1 MVKHNISCGRY
12 RFFEATSISRR
23 QMIACLVLGTSL
35 FTFNTNSL
43 KAQDTVR
50 RLDEVI
56 IQDARVS
63 NKTPLTT
70 SDLDRREL
78 DEARASISLP
88 FMIETQPSVVA
99 SGENG
104 GVGSTALRIR
114 GVDGS
119 RINVNINGI
128 TLNDPESQEVF
139 WYNIPNL
146 GGMAQS
152 IQIQRGVGASN
163 GGSPAF
169 GAAINMQTLNAQNK
183 AYGEADLGFG
193 SWNTRQYS
201 ICAGTGIMKSGLSF
215 DFAYSGLTSDGYI
228 RSWGTDQ
235 QSFFGSLSWYGKRT
249 LIKLLTIIGSQTTG
263 ITWDGASADELDKD
277 PTYNP
282 SGKYD
287 MDGNTMYY
295 PNETDNYWQRHYQ
308 LYISHL
314 LTDKW
319 SFNAAFDFTHGDGY
333 YEQMKRKKYKD
344 VGLKSIDDGKK
355 HNFVTR
361 KQMYNSAYTA
371 NLSAHYNGEKLGLSF
386 GDNFLYYRGEHF
398 GNVIWFRDTAVHVE
412 TPYEWYRNYG
422 DKIDNTVYAKA
433 NYDFSDNFNAYADV
447 QLRTVNYKVYGWADD
462 MFDMDFKAN
471 YLFFN
476 PKAGINLRLNDQQ
489 RAYLVAGISN
499 REPRRSDIKDAIGR
513 GDTILPETLLDIEL
527 GYQIA
532 QRRWNASANL
542 YAMLYKNQMTPNG
555 DVSSSGY
562 ALMENVEKSY
572 RLGIELQAGYKVTDW
587 FRMDANVTLSMNK
600 AVDYS
605 FYDFAVD
612 GDSTNRIIVGT
623 DTSWTDVAS
632 GAYHKETTDLSLSPS
647 VIGSAIATFTPV
659 KNAKLQV
666 IGKYV
671 GKQYAD
677 NTGREV
683 YAIDPYFLLN
693 LKASY
698 TWHLGGTNEIEAQ
711 LVVNNVLNH
720 QYRLNAWVGDWTD
733 ADDWS
738 DPSVI
743 YYGHDRAYLQQP
755 GINFMGRVI
764 YRF

>member
-183 AYGEADLGFG
+183 AYGEADLGLG

-308 LYISHL
+308 LYVSHL
-314 LTDKW
+314 LTDRW
-319 SFNAAFDFTHGDGY
+319 SIKAALNYTHGDGY
-333 YEQMKRKKYKD
+333 YEQYKAEKKFSKYA
-344 VGLKSIDDGKK
+344 IDRSGTSD
-355 HNFVTR
+355 FVTR
-361 KQMYNSAYTA
+361 KQMDNNGITGNVAA
-371 NLSAHYNGEKLGLSF
+371 NYNGEKLTFTAGNTL
-386 GDNFLYYRGEHF
+386 LYFDGFHF
-398 GNVIWFRDTAVHVE
+398 GNVIWVRDTAAHVKN
-412 TPYEWYRNYG
+412 PYEWYRYNG
-422 DKIDNTVYAKA
+422 TKVDNNVYAKA
-433 NYDFSDNFNAYADV
+433 TYDFSSNLNAYADL
-447 QLRTVNYKVYGWADD
+447 QLRTVNYKLRGTADD
-462 MFDMDFKAN
+462 LFTMDFDQN

-476 PKAGINLRLNDQQ
+476 PKAGVNYRIDDHQ
-489 RAYLVAGISN
+489 RTYFVAGISN
-499 REPRRSDIKDAIGR
+499 REPTKSDIKDAVGN
-513 GDTILPETLLDIEL
+513 GDTVKAETLLDLEL

-532 QRRWNASANL
+532 RSRWSFSANL
-542 YAMLYKNQMTPNG
+542 YAMLYKDQLTPNG
-555 DVSSSGY
+555 NISSSGY
-562 ALMENVEKSY
+562 SLMENVEKSY
-572 RLGIELQAGYKVTDW
+572 RLGIELQGGARVTDW
-587 FRMDANVTLSMNK
+587 FRMDANVTLSTNK
-600 AVDYS
+600 VVGYTFA
-605 FYDFAVD
+605 DFAD
-612 GDSTNRIIVGT
+612 GNDGPHMTTRN
-623 DTSWTDVAS
+623 
-632 GAYHKETTDLSLSPS
+632 TDLALSPS
-647 VIGSAIATFTPV
+647 VVGAAIATFNPFRG
-659 KNAKLQV
+659 AKLQL

-677 NTGREV
+677 NTSREC

-693 LKASY
+693 LRASY
-698 TWHLGGTNEIEAQ
+698 TWRLKGGNEIEAQ
-711 LVVNNVLNH
+711 LTVNNLLNH
-720 QYRLNAWVGDWTD
+720 QYRLSAWVGDWY
-733 ADDWS
+733 DDWS
-738 DPSVI
+738 SETAV
-743 YYGHDRAYLQQP
+743 YYYHSRGWLQQP
-755 GINFMGRVI
+755 GRNFMGRVI

>member
-1 MVKHNISCGRY
+1 MVKHNTDCGRY

-183 AYGEADLGFG
+183 AYGEADLGLG

-295 PNETDNYWQRHYQ
+295 PNETDNYW
-308 LYISHL
+308 L
-314 LTDKW
+314 
-319 SFNAAFDFTHGDGY
+319 
-333 YEQMKRKKYKD
+333 
-344 VGLKSIDDGKK
+344 
-355 HNFVTR
+355 
-361 KQMYNSAYTA
+361 
-371 NLSAHYNGEKLGLSF
+371 
-386 GDNFLYYRGEHF
+386 EH
-398 GNVIWFRDTAVHVE
+398 
-412 TPYEWYRNYG
+412 
-422 DKIDNTVYAKA
+422 
-433 NYDFSDNFNAYADV
+433 
-447 QLRTVNYKVYGWADD
+447 
-462 MFDMDFKAN
+462 
-471 YLFFN
+471 
-476 PKAGINLRLNDQQ
+476 
-489 RAYLVAGISN
+489 
-499 REPRRSDIKDAIGR
+499 
-513 GDTILPETLLDIEL
+513 
-527 GYQIA
+527 
-532 QRRWNASANL
+532 QRRL
-542 YAMLYKNQMTPNG
+542 
-555 DVSSSGY
+555 
-562 ALMENVEKSY
+562 
-572 RLGIELQAGYKVTDW
+572 
-587 FRMDANVTLSMNK
+587 
-600 AVDYS
+600 
-605 FYDFAVD
+605 
-612 GDSTNRIIVGT
+612 
-623 DTSWTDVAS
+623 
-632 GAYHKETTDLSLSPS
+632 
-647 VIGSAIATFTPV
+647 
-659 KNAKLQV
+659 
-666 IGKYV
+666 
-671 GKQYAD
+671 
-677 NTGREV
+677 
-683 YAIDPYFLLN
+683 
-693 LKASY
+693 
-698 TWHLGGTNEIEAQ
+698 
-711 LVVNNVLNH
+711 
-720 QYRLNAWVGDWTD
+720 
-733 ADDWS
+733 
-738 DPSVI
+738 
-743 YYGHDRAYLQQP
+743 
-755 GINFMGRVI
+755 
-764 YRF
+764 

>member
-183 AYGEADLGFG
+183 AYGEADLGLG

-319 SFNAAFDFTHGDGY
+319 SINAAFDFTHGDGY

-698 TWHLGGTNEIEAQ
+698 TWQLKGTNEIEAQ